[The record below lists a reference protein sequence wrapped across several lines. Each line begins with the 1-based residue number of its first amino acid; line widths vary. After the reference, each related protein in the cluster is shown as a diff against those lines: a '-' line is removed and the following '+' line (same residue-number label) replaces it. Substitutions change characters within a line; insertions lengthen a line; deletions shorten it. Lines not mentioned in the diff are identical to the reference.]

1 MSPKGEEALKA
12 FQKFSEE
19 FPEDFK
25 RFTAFA
31 AKPYAF
37 FDPKTRELIITTIL
51 ATKGYESEFKFHPTF
66 FLLGTAWDTAYAA
79 LYLASDEASYV
90 TGTTLIVDGGL
101 LAAGGRRRGEEKLV

>member
-51 ATKGYESEFKFHPTF
+51 ATKGYESEFKFHLNELVRNGFTVEELRNLLLLILTYLGAPK
-66 FLLGTAWDTAYAA
+66 FLQVFRWCK
-79 LYLASDEASYV
+79 
-90 TGTTLIVDGGL
+90 
-101 LAAGGRRRGEEKLV
+101 EEGKL